1 MMDFDSIKK
10 FCLTH
15 KRMSLASN
23 ENTSIRDRVLLNEHI
38 LRKRY
43 CKKWSAII
51 LWKQT
56 IENKEA

>member
-38 LRKRY
+38 LRK
-43 CKKWSAII
+43 KVLQKVVSDHIM
-51 LWKQT
+51 
-56 IENKEA
+56 EANYRK